1 MSNINPATDHV
12 KEYAPDAWHKA
23 THAAALHFWG
33 MEYYEHDPA
42 KLMEA
47 VSAALYYLAP
57 AIVKQARDQDTRH
70 IAKDRP

>member
-47 VSAALYYLAP
+47 VSAAIYYLAP
-57 AIVKQARDQDTRH
+57 AIVEQERERAAQKEGTDA
-70 IAKDRP
+70 